1 VSHLCHIP
9 FITNVSLGPTT
20 LKGKVLHRAGLP
32 GGRTMGPTPEN
43 ASCSVEEG
51 QEFVRVEKQRG
62 R

>member
-1 VSHLCHIP
+1 
-9 FITNVSLGPTT
+9 VSLGPTT